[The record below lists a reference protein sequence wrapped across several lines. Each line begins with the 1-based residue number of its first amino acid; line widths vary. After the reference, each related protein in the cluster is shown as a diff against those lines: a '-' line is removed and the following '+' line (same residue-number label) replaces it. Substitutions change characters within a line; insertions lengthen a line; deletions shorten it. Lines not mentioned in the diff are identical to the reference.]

1 MKKTLLSAIA
11 ILRTLWP
18 TRTPVVEFFNA
29 DEIQIQTKLYAAKGG
44 AYLGSHTNSVTLD
57 MAGTHMASGTQS
69 IGTGSDEILDVPAD
83 VSGQRYL
90 EVKSLEAEGGN
101 YVEFSIATGGSF
113 AASVFC
119 RLPGAALML
128 ICVPS
133 GTNIYAKANTAAVN
147 IDWRTVQV

>member
-1 MKKTLLSAIA
+1 M
-11 ILRTLWP
+11 
-18 TRTPVVEFFNA
+18 A
-29 DEIQIQTKLYAAKGG
+29 DEIQLQTKLYAAKGG

-57 MAGTHMASGTQS
+57 MAGTHMGSSTQA
-69 IGTGSDEILDVPAD
+69 IGTGSDEALALPAD
-83 VSGQRYL
+83 VTGLRYL
-90 EVKSLEAEGGN
+90 EVKSLETEGGN

-119 RLPGAALML
+119 RLPAAALMI

-133 GTNIYAKANTAAVN
+133 GTTIYAKANTGAVN

>member
-1 MKKTLLSAIA
+1 MLFRSGAAAAPATGTWLDAPPDPDELQRRLEQTIKRLRRELGRTVSA
-11 ILRTLWP
+11 
-18 TRTPVVEFFNA
+18 TRTAHP
-29 DEIQIQTKLYAAKGG
+29 I
-44 AYLGSHTNSVTLD
+44 
-57 MAGTHMASGTQS
+57 QS
-69 IGTGSDEILDVPAD
+69 ILVCGLDVPGLVGSEILDVPAD

-119 RLPGAALML
+119 RLPAAGVML

-133 GTNIYAKANTAAVN
+133 GTSIYAKANTAAVN